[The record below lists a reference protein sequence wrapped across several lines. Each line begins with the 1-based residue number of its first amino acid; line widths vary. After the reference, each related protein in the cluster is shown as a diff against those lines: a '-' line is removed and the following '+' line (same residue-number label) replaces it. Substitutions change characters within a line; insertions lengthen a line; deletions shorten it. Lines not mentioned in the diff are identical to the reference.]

1 MSLFKRNPYLNY
13 LQIYDFWLHV
23 SLNNLIIFP
32 FCFASVVIVLYI
44 FYNHKLSYVFNPDP
58 SISLV
63 SSSSSLFFI
72 QRAFMDIIENLKYH
86 NKASIGSVCGL
97 YMDGAKGFCRYRSWI
112 CFHKNFHLVFSSFPD
127 MLLRDYMLK

>member
-1 MSLFKRNPYLNY
+1 MSLRNSYMNY
-13 LQIYDFWLHV
+13 LQIYDFWLHFY
-23 SLNNLIIFP
+23 LNKLIIFP
-32 FCFASVVIVLYI
+32 FCFASVAIVLYI
-44 FYNHKLSYVFNPDP
+44 FYNQVVVWFNPDP

-63 SSSSSLFFI
+63 SSSSSFFFI

-86 NKASIGSVCGL
+86 NKTSIGSVCGL

>member
-1 MSLFKRNPYLNY
+1 MSLFKRNSYFNY
-13 LQIYDFWLHV
+13 LQIYDFWLHFN
-23 SLNNLIIFP
+23 LNKLIIFP
-32 FCFASVVIVLYI
+32 FCFASVVIIFYI
-44 FYNHKLSYVFNPDP
+44 FYNYKLSYVLTPTLAFYL
-58 SISLV
+58 SLPPPH
-63 SSSSSLFFI
+63 FFI
-72 QRAFMDIIENLKYH
+72 QRAFMDIIENLRYH